1 MQVNHAGKFLVEL
14 QTPPFKRLPPVFKET
29 PCPSLALV
37 GPQLTKRFLEQI
49 GCVQTLVCLKQLGQR
64 TSAIECEISVVGEQ
78 RVFLALDELAAR
90 ARQPGIFA
98 LAHLVQRLPQMFAAR
113 WNLSKR
119 MRASGTCCRVAL
131 RKAFHISM

>member
-1 MQVNHAGKFLVEL
+1 MLFISKTIRPTLADADFIVETFHKTQRHLVPGLAVSSDAVPMQVNHAGKFLVGL

-64 TSAIECEISVVGEQ
+64 TSAIECEI
-78 RVFLALDELAAR
+78 
-90 ARQPGIFA
+90 
-98 LAHLVQRLPQMFAAR
+98 
-113 WNLSKR
+113 
-119 MRASGTCCRVAL
+119 
-131 RKAFHISM
+131 

>member
-98 LAHLVQRLPQMFAAR
+98 LAHLVQRLPQM
-113 WNLSKR
+113 SQHV
-119 MRASGTCCRVAL
+119 GTCQRGCAL
-131 RKAFHISM
+131 QEHAAGWRYERLSTYP